1 MITSKCYNYF
11 RMNRSPGSNVRT
23 GSNAD
28 IAFAIVVLTSYFA
41 TFSSIRQAAFVDV
54 LLIIILG
61 IAYIMLGIYG
71 YSYAARS
78 ENTLLRKLYFVI
90 QLPLGCLIIALGK
103 GAGFSALLLLPLGGQ
118 AVVLLT
124 DYWAYLTNLGI
135 VAAYIIAVKS
145 FTSAWPDVWTNLPIF
160 LAGLVFIVVFTQV
173 AVGEEKAR
181 KEVERLLAELQ
192 ETNQRLREYS
202 LNAEELAVVKERN
215 RLAREIHDGLGHYLT
230 TVNMQIQAAMAT
242 LAKKPDRARELLGKA
257 STLSQEALAD
267 VRNSVATLRAPM
279 DENLPLG
286 AIISDVVKSCECSG
300 IETNFHV
307 LGSERPVSPAVRFAL
322 FRTIQES
329 VSNVQKHA
337 HAANLWVTLD
347 FRQPRQTLLTIK
359 DDGVGSENAD
369 GGFGLLGMRER
380 ARLVNGDLLVNT
392 SPGEGFVIQLT
403 VPE

>member
-1 MITSKCYNYF
+1 MD
-11 RMNRSPGSNVRT
+11 RSPGSNIKT

-41 TFSSIRQAAFVDV
+41 TFSTLRQAALIDV
-54 LLIIILG
+54 LLIILLG
-61 IAYIMLGIYG
+61 IGYIMFGIYG
-71 YSYAARS
+71 YSYVARS
-78 ENTLLRKLYFVI
+78 EISILKKIYFIV

-103 GAGFSALLLLPLGGQ
+103 GAGFSALLLLPLAGQ
-118 AVVLLT
+118 AVVLLP
-124 DYWAYLTNLGI
+124 DLWAYISNLGI
-135 VAAYIIAVKS
+135 VAAYVIAVKS
-145 FTSAWPDVWTNLPIF
+145 FTASWSDVWTELPIF

-181 KEVERLLAELQ
+181 KEVERLLIELQ
-192 ETNQRLREYS
+192 ATNQRLREFS
-202 LNAEELAVVKERN
+202 LKSEELAVAEERN

-230 TVNMQIQAAMAT
+230 TVNMQIQAALAT
-242 LAKKPDRARELLGKA
+242 LTKKPDRARELLVKA
-257 STLSQEALAD
+257 SSLSQEALDD

-286 AIISDVVKSCECSG
+286 MIIKEVLKSCECTG
-300 IETNFHV
+300 IETNFLL
-307 LGSERPVSPAVRFAL
+307 LGSERQMSPAVRFAL

-337 HAANLWVTLD
+337 QASNLWVTLD
-347 FRQPRQTLLTIK
+347 FRQNQKTILTVK
-359 DDGVGSENAD
+359 DDGIGSENTD

-380 ARLVNGDLLVNT
+380 ARLVNGDFVVDT
-392 SPGEGFVIQLT
+392 SPGEGFAIQLT

>member
-1 MITSKCYNYF
+1 
-11 RMNRSPGSNVRT
+11 MNRSPGSNIRT

-41 TFSSIRQAAFVDV
+41 TFSSIRQADFVDV
-54 LLIIILG
+54 LLIIFLG
-61 IAYIMLGIYG
+61 ITYVMLGIYG

-78 ENTLLRKLYFVI
+78 EKSILRKLYFVI
-90 QLPLGCLIIALGK
+90 QLPLGCLIIALGR

-124 DYWAYLTNLGI
+124 DYWAYITNLGI
-135 VAAYIIAVKS
+135 VAAYVIAVKT
-145 FTSAWPDVWTNLPIF
+145 FTVNWADVWSNLPIF

-181 KEVERLLAELQ
+181 KEVERLLTELQ

-202 LNAEELAVVKERN
+202 LKAEELAVMKERN

-230 TVNMQIQAAMAT
+230 TVNMEIQAAIAT
-242 LAKKPDRARELLGKA
+242 LSKKPNRAIELLVKA
-257 STLSQEALAD
+257 STLSQEALSD

-279 DENLPLG
+279 DENFPLG
-286 AIISDVVKSCECSG
+286 AIISEVVKSCECSG
-300 IETNFHV
+300 IETNFLV
-307 LGSERPVSPAVRFAL
+307 LGNERPVSPAVRFAL

-329 VSNVQKHA
+329 VSNVQRHA
-337 HAANLWVTLD
+337 HASNLWVTLD
-347 FRQPRQTLLTIK
+347 YRQPQHTLLTIK

-380 ARLVNGDLLVNT
+380 ARLVNGVLQVST
-392 SPGEGFVIQLT
+392 SPGEGFVIQLM